1 MISLLKNRSTVT
13 ISPKIRCL
21 HDLDKDNDAPID
33 GGPQQKTRRKG
44 AKKPRKE
51 PVSEGNV
58 IARKIV
64 AVFRKKLPIAFN
76 VDIFSD
82 ASQWA
87 SYLLSSLSGVLHSF
101 QQGYLTYGDLRQKF
115 METFETVHE
124 RAVIKS
130 VIRHLIICLG
140 ICLNEDL
147 GSEGKAVE
155 HKHQLGALLKEQGLS
170 DETCLAALGG
180 LSATDFK
187 FRNLNKSSE
196 KTATYALQMAAS
208 EMASILRPYES
219 RQALWVLNPGR
230 FLYWFFGGRP
240 PAFPRPKLWSM
251 QWPNPKIVGIQYQ
264 LYPGTKTT
272 TGQPNAESE
281 EMETDI
287 SDGMSR
293 KPSVIGKDHEQQFV
307 MVDHRVGID
316 STFSSQRLDT
326 AHSDSLDHPESIMSE
341 GGLFMGFYMD
351 DVFPDAWRF
360 IQPL

>member
-21 HDLDKDNDAPID
+21 HDLDNDNDAPID

-44 AKKPRKE
+44 AKEPRKE
-51 PVSEGNV
+51 PFSEGNV

-64 AVFRKKLPIAFN
+64 AAFRKKLPIAFN

-180 LSATDFK
+180 LSGK
-187 FRNLNKSSE
+187 HS
-196 KTATYALQMAAS
+196 
-208 EMASILRPYES
+208 
-219 RQALWVLNPGR
+219 QA
-230 FLYWFFGGRP
+230 
-240 PAFPRPKLWSM
+240 
-251 QWPNPKIVGIQYQ
+251 II
-264 LYPGTKTT
+264 
-272 TGQPNAESE
+272 
-281 EMETDI
+281 
-287 SDGMSR
+287 
-293 KPSVIGKDHEQQFV
+293 
-307 MVDHRVGID
+307 
-316 STFSSQRLDT
+316 
-326 AHSDSLDHPESIMSE
+326 
-341 GGLFMGFYMD
+341 
-351 DVFPDAWRF
+351 
-360 IQPL
+360 